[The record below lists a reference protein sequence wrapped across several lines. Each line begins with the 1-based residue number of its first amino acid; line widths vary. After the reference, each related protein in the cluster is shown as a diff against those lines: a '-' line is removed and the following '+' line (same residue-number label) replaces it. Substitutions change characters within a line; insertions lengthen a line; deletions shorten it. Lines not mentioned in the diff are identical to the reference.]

1 MNECVSEGVRGLAGG
16 RMATAPTRPGD
27 AGAGS
32 TSLSR
37 QLVASGRWRR
47 QQRPDLGR
55 AGARDGGGRGV
66 PGGRA
71 FRGYWISGLQG

>member
-1 MNECVSEGVRGLAGG
+1 
-16 RMATAPTRPGD
+16 MATALQARHGG

-47 QQRPDLGR
+47 RPRLGLGR

>member
-1 MNECVSEGVRGLAGG
+1 
-16 RMATAPTRPGD
+16 MATVLQTPHRG

-47 QQRPDLGR
+47 RQRPELGR
-55 AGARDGGGRGV
+55 AGTRDGGGRGV
-66 PGGRA
+66 PRGRA